1 LQELR
6 LNPRRL
12 IAETAHSQEE
22 EHSMARDK
30 RGNPPEP
37 PVDEVLNELV
47 QEEGGDDF
55 VAGPTQRNDVGNTK
69 RAAAK
74 ATGLMGASK
83 KLDPDLDIE
92 HVDDGRV
99 ASGSNAGLHSFKEV
113 PEEDD
118 DEAGFTMSNEEIAE
132 SATTTAQ
139 KSPAPRPARTEATA
153 GEGGMSGSATDRK
166 RVPAPGNA
174 VDVPKG
180 TLVRGHPTASQ
191 SGGRSQSSTGDEK
204 PPKRSARA
212 GEGQDRRPL
221 SKGGT
226 EER

>member
-1 LQELR
+1 
-6 LNPRRL
+6 
-12 IAETAHSQEE
+12 
-22 EHSMARDK
+22 MAQDK
-30 RGNPPEP
+30 RGRPPEP
-37 PVDEVLNELV
+37 DVDEVLNEIAA
-47 QEEGGDDF
+47 EEGGDDF

-83 KLDPDLDIE
+83 KLDPDLDIS

-99 ASGSNAGLHSFKEV
+99 TSGSSAGIRSFKDV
-113 PEEDD
+113 PPEKGADD
-118 DEAGFTMSNEEIAE
+118 AGFVISNEEIAE
-132 SATTTAQ
+132 SSTVTAK
-139 KSPAPRPARTEATA
+139 KSPAQRSPQTDAETTPQAKPAM
-153 GEGGMSGSATDRK
+153 EGGAMSRK

-180 TLVRGHPTASQ
+180 TLVRGHATASQ
-191 SGGRSQSSTGDEK
+191 SGGKSTSSTGDEK

-212 GEGQDRRPL
+212 GGSQTERPL
-221 SKGGT
+221 STGGS

>member
-1 LQELR
+1 
-6 LNPRRL
+6 
-12 IAETAHSQEE
+12 
-22 EHSMARDK
+22 MARDK

-37 PVDEVLNELV
+37 PVDEVMNELV

-74 ATGLMGASK
+74 ATGVMGASK
-83 KLDPDLDIE
+83 KLDPDLDID

-99 ASGSNAGLHSFKEV
+99 TSGSGAGIHSFKDV
-113 PEEDD
+113 PDQEDD
-118 DEAGFTMSNEEIAE
+118 DAGFRMSNEEIAE
-132 SATTTAQ
+132 GVATTAN
-139 KSPAPRPARTEATA
+139 KSPAPRSAQTNGDMGPS
-153 GEGGMSGSATDRK
+153 GMSGGATSRK

-191 SGGRSQSSTGDEK
+191 SGGKSLSSTGDEK

-212 GEGQDRRPL
+212 GSGQQQRPL
-221 SKGGT
+221 SKGGS

>member
-1 LQELR
+1 
-6 LNPRRL
+6 
-12 IAETAHSQEE
+12 
-22 EHSMARDK
+22 MAQDK
-30 RGNPPEP
+30 RGRPPEP
-37 PVDEVLNELV
+37 DVDEVLNEV
-47 QEEGGDDF
+47 AAEEGGDDF
-55 VAGPTQRNDVGNTK
+55 IAGPTQRNDVGNTK

-83 KLDPDLDIE
+83 KLDPDLDIS

-99 ASGSNAGLHSFKEV
+99 TSGSNAGIRSFKDV
-113 PEEDD
+113 PPEKAAGD
-118 DEAGFTMSNEEIAE
+118 AGFKISNEEIAE
-132 SATTTAQ
+132 SSTVTAK
-139 KSPAPRPARTEATA
+139 KSPAQRAARTEASTA
-153 GEGGMSGSATDRK
+153 PPAMEGGAMSRK

-191 SGGRSQSSTGDEK
+191 SGGKSTSSTGDEK

-212 GEGQDRRPL
+212 GGGQNERPL
-221 SKGGT
+221 SKGGS

>member
-1 LQELR
+1 
-6 LNPRRL
+6 
-12 IAETAHSQEE
+12 
-22 EHSMARDK
+22 MAQDK
-30 RGNPPEP
+30 RGRPPEP
-37 PVDEVLNELV
+37 PVDEVLNELA
-47 QEEGGDDF
+47 QDEGGEDF
-55 VAGPTQRNDVGNTK
+55 VAGPTQRNSVGNTK

-74 ATGLMGASK
+74 ATGVMGASK
-83 KLDPDLDIE
+83 KLDPDLDIG

-99 ASGSNAGLHSFKEV
+99 TSGSNAGIRSFKDV
-113 PEEDD
+113 PEEVD
-118 DEAGFTMSNEEIAE
+118 DEAGFQMSNEEIAE
-132 SATTTAQ
+132 GVSTTAN
-139 KSPAPRPARTEATA
+139 KSPAPRAARTDA
-153 GEGGMSGSATDRK
+153 GSGPSGMSGGAASRA

-212 GEGQDRRPL
+212 GGGQQQRPL

>member
-1 LQELR
+1 
-6 LNPRRL
+6 
-12 IAETAHSQEE
+12 
-22 EHSMARDK
+22 MAQDK
-30 RGNPPEP
+30 RGRPPEP
-37 PVDEVLNELV
+37 SVDAVMNEVV

-74 ATGLMGASK
+74 ATGVMGASK
-83 KLDPDLDIE
+83 KLDPDLDID

-99 ASGSNAGLHSFKEV
+99 TSGSNAGIRSFKEV
-113 PEEDD
+113 PAAEDD
-118 DEAGFTMSNEEIAE
+118 GAGFQMSNEEIAE
-132 SATTTAQ
+132 GVTTTAN
-139 KSPAPRPARTEATA
+139 KSPAPRAAQTDADTGPS
-153 GEGGMSGSATDRK
+153 GMSGGAASRK

-191 SGGRSQSSTGDEK
+191 SGGHSQSSTGDEK

-212 GEGQDRRPL
+212 GQGQDRRPL
-221 SKGGT
+221 SKGGS

>member
-1 LQELR
+1 
-6 LNPRRL
+6 
-12 IAETAHSQEE
+12 
-22 EHSMARDK
+22 MAQDK
-30 RGNPPEP
+30 RGRPPEP
-37 PVDEVLNELV
+37 PVDEVMNELV

-74 ATGLMGASK
+74 ATGVMGASK
-83 KLDPDLDIE
+83 KLDPDLDIS
-92 HVDDGRV
+92 HVDDNRV
-99 ASGSNAGLHSFKEV
+99 TSGSSAGLHSFKEV
-113 PEEDD
+113 PPEEGAADARF
-118 DEAGFTMSNEEIAE
+118 ELSNEEIAE
-132 SATTTAQ
+132 GVNTTAN
-139 KSPAPRPARTEATA
+139 KSPAPRPARTDGVT
-153 GEGGMSGSATDRK
+153 GGAPMSGGAASRK

-191 SGGRSQSSTGDEK
+191 SGGKSTSSTGDEK

-212 GEGQDRRPL
+212 GGGQQERPL

>member
-1 LQELR
+1 
-6 LNPRRL
+6 
-12 IAETAHSQEE
+12 
-22 EHSMARDK
+22 MARDK

-37 PVDEVLNELV
+37 PVDEVLNEVV

-55 VAGPTQRNDVGNTK
+55 IAGPTQRNDVGNTK

-74 ATGLMGASK
+74 ATGVMGASK
-83 KLDPDLDIE
+83 KMDPDLDID

-99 ASGSNAGLHSFKEV
+99 TSGSNAGIRSFKEV
-113 PEEDD
+113 PDQEDD
-118 DEAGFTMSNEEIAE
+118 DAGFTMSNEEIAE
-132 SATTTAQ
+132 GVSTTAN
-139 KSPAPRPARTEATA
+139 KSPAPRSAQTE
-153 GEGGMSGSATDRK
+153 GETGPSGMSGGAASRK

-191 SGGRSQSSTGDEK
+191 SGGKSLSSTGDEK
-204 PPKRSARA
+204 APKRSARA
-212 GEGQDRRPL
+212 GEGQDQRPL

>member
-1 LQELR
+1 
-6 LNPRRL
+6 
-12 IAETAHSQEE
+12 
-22 EHSMARDK
+22 MARDK
-30 RGNPPEP
+30 RGSVPEP
-37 PVDEVLNELV
+37 DVDEVLNDLTQDET
-47 QEEGGDDF
+47 GDDF
-55 VAGPTQRNDVGNTK
+55 VAGPTQRNEVGNAK

-83 KLDPDLDIE
+83 KLDPDLDID

-99 ASGSNAGLHSFKEV
+99 ASGSRAGIHSFKEV
-113 PEEDD
+113 PEEED
-118 DEAGFTMSNEEIAE
+118 DEAGFQMSNEEIAE
-132 SATTTAQ
+132 STATTAQ
-139 KSPAPRPARTEATA
+139 KSPAARAAQTDEST
-153 GEGGMSGSATDRK
+153 GPTGMSGGATSRK
-166 RVPAPGNA
+166 RVPAPGTA

-191 SGGRSQSSTGDEK
+191 SGGKSTSSTGEEK

-212 GEGQDRRPL
+212 GEGQDKRPV

>member
-1 LQELR
+1 
-6 LNPRRL
+6 
-12 IAETAHSQEE
+12 
-22 EHSMARDK
+22 MARDK

-55 VAGPTQRNDVGNTK
+55 IAGPTQRNDVGNTK

-74 ATGLMGASK
+74 ATGVMGATK
-83 KLDPDLDIE
+83 KLDPDLDID
-92 HVDDGRV
+92 HVDDGRI
-99 ASGSNAGLHSFKEV
+99 ASGSKAGIRSFKEV
-113 PEEDD
+113 PEEEDD
-118 DEAGFTMSNEEIAE
+118 DASFTLSNEEIAE
-132 SATTTAQ
+132 GVPTTAN
-139 KSPAPRPARTEATA
+139 KSPAARAAQTDA
-153 GEGGMSGSATDRK
+153 GTGSTGMSGGATSRK

-191 SGGRSQSSTGDEK
+191 SGGKSLSSTGDEK
-204 PPKRSARA
+204 PPKRAGRA
-212 GEGQDRRPL
+212 AEGQVDRPL
-221 SKGGT
+221 SKGGS

>member
-1 LQELR
+1 
-6 LNPRRL
+6 
-12 IAETAHSQEE
+12 
-22 EHSMARDK
+22 MARDK

-74 ATGLMGASK
+74 ATGVMGASK
-83 KLDPDLDIE
+83 KLDPDLDID

-99 ASGSNAGLHSFKEV
+99 TSGSNAGIRSFKDV
-113 PEEDD
+113 PDEEDD
-118 DEAGFTMSNEEIAE
+118 DAGFTLSNAEIAE
-132 SATTTAQ
+132 GVSTTAN
-139 KSPAPRPARTEATA
+139 KSPAPRPARTEGAT
-153 GEGGMSGSATDRK
+153 GPSGMSGGAASRK

-191 SGGRSQSSTGDEK
+191 SGGKSLSSTGDEK

-212 GEGQDRRPL
+212 GGGQQQRPL